1 MNSGIFREYDIR
13 GIAGKDFSE
22 DDVARIGKGIGT
34 YLKRHGRTRL
44 TVGRDCRVTSPTYAE
59 RVIQGLR
66 STGCDVT
73 DIGVCPTPVFYFSI
87 QHLKMEGGVMVTAS
101 HNPPEYNGFK
111 VCMDLDSVHGAALKT
126 ILDLIENR
134 DFETGEGERSQA
146 DVIPPYKE
154 FVIGNIALKR
164 ALRVGVDAG
173 NGTGGV
179 VAVPIMKALGCEVH
193 DLFCDMDGSFPN
205 HEADPTV
212 AENLRDLIARVRHDH
227 LDIGIAYDGDTDRI
241 GVVDETGSIIY
252 GDKLM
257 ILFSREILSR
267 KPGAT
272 FVSEVKCSKTLY
284 DDIRK
289 NGGRAIMWKT
299 GHSLIKAKMKTEGA
313 ELAGEMSGHMFFKD
327 RYFGFDDAIYAS
339 CRLLEILSAS
349 DRKLSTLLSD
359 VPETFTTPEIRV
371 DCPDDAKFGVVEKV
385 TDYFRKRYD
394 VIDIDG
400 VRVLFPDGWGLVRA
414 SNTQPVLVLRFEAE
428 TEERLEEIRRIVE
441 SAVAGIRQEM
451 ASPDSR
457 GT

>member
-1 MNSGIFREYDIR
+1 
-13 GIAGKDFSE
+13 
-22 DDVARIGKGIGT
+22 
-34 YLKRHGRTRL
+34 
-44 TVGRDCRVTSPTYAE
+44 
-59 RVIQGLR
+59 
-66 STGCDVT
+66 
-73 DIGVCPTPVFYFSI
+73 
-87 QHLKMEGGVMVTAS
+87 
-101 HNPPEYNGFK
+101 
-111 VCMDLDSVHGAALKT
+111 
-126 ILDLIENR
+126 
-134 DFETGEGERSQA
+134 
-146 DVIPPYKE
+146 
-154 FVIGNIALKR
+154 
-164 ALRVGVDAG
+164 
-173 NGTGGV
+173 
-179 VAVPIMKALGCEVH
+179 
-193 DLFCDMDGSFPN
+193 
-205 HEADPTV
+205 
-212 AENLRDLIARVRHDH
+212 
-227 LDIGIAYDGDTDRI
+227 
-241 GVVDETGSIIY
+241 
-252 GDKLM
+252 
-257 ILFSREILSR
+257 
-267 KPGAT
+267 
-272 FVSEVKCSKTLY
+272 
-284 DDIRK
+284 
-289 NGGRAIMWKT
+289 MWKT
-299 GHSLIKAKMKTEGA
+299 GHSLIKAKMKIEGA